1 MAILW
6 QTNSLRKKTGWE
18 NCRFSGEI
26 LIYVHPVWPKRNNLL
41 GQIWF
46 RRLWRAWRMRSK
58 WESLPT
64 YRRFT
69 RQSGLQTTSRSDH
82 TDFKMSVALCLHF
95 FPFQKECVRVHSP
108 TCAYCGSK
116 LLCSLARK
124 FQIFRIQ
131 CFVFYAFLS
140 WLRSCEKCCA
150 IVELSDLVPL
160 VTIHYRVPW
169 MRKKLLLF

>member
-1 MAILW
+1 MADNLPEKENRLGKLQIQWGNPHLCSSCMTKEE
-6 QTNSLRKKTGWE
+6 QSLRP
-18 NCRFSGEI
+18 N
-26 LIYVHPVWPKRNNLL
+26 LIQKIVESMKNEEQVGITAHLEKVHPSVRTANHL
-41 GQIWF
+41 QIWSHWF
-46 RRLWRAWRMRSK
+46 QNECGPMSSLLPVSK
-58 WESLPT
+58 
-64 YRRFT
+64 R
-69 RQSGLQTTSRSDH
+69 
-82 TDFKMSVALCLHF
+82 VCA
-95 FPFQKECVRVHSP
+95 VHSP

-160 VTIHYRVPW
+160 VTINYRVPW